1 MTVIA
6 VDAMGGDYA
15 PHEVVAGAVAAAREY
30 DVDLILVGQKEALE
44 TELARHEI
52 EGLSIS
58 KVIARQVIAMDEQP
72 AIAVR
77 SKKDASVVVATQLV
91 KDGQAQASVTMGH
104 SGAGMVAAL
113 WILGRIEGISRP
125 AAGIHYF
132 KLQEKTFV
140 LDLGLSI
147 DCKPQHLL
155 QFALMGSIYAQ
166 KMLGLAEPTV
176 ALLSNGA
183 EDNKGNQVG
192 RETFALLKRS
202 GLNFIGNI
210 EGLDIPAGKANV
222 VVCDGFA
229 GNVVLK
235 LSEGLSETL
244 LNLVEKEVSA
254 ALPPQ
259 IVESHFLP
267 TMSRVR
273 RLIDYAEIGGAPVM
287 GVNGVAVIGHGR
299 SRAKAVKSAIY
310 QAKVAVESNLI
321 GAIQEG
327 WQEMRAKIDSP
338 KTNIH

>member
-1 MTVIA
+1 MAVIA

-15 PHEVVAGAVAAAREY
+15 PGEVVAGAVAAAREY
-30 DVDLILVGQKEALE
+30 EVDLILVGQEEALE

-58 KVIARQVIAMDEQP
+58 QVIASQVIAMDEQP
-72 AIAVR
+72 AMAVR
-77 SKKDASVVVATQLV
+77 NKKDASVVVADQLV
-91 KDGQAQASVTMGH
+91 KEGRAQASVTMGH
-104 SGAGMVAAL
+104 SGAGMIAAL
-113 WILGRIEGISRP
+113 WILGRIEGILRP
-125 AAGIHYF
+125 AAGVVYF
-132 KLQEKTFV
+132 GLQENTFV
-140 LDLGLSI
+140 LDLGLSL
-147 DCKPQHLL
+147 DCKPQHLV

-166 KMLGLAEPTV
+166 RVLNIAQPTV

-192 RETFALLKRS
+192 QETFALLKRS
-202 GLNFIGNI
+202 GLNFIGNV

-244 LNLVEKEVSA
+244 LDLVEKEVGA

-267 TMSRVR
+267 ALSKVR
-273 RLIDYAEIGGAPVM
+273 RLADYAEIGGAPVL

-299 SRAKAVKSAIY
+299 SRAKAVQRAIY
-310 QAKVAVESNLI
+310 QAQVAVESDLI
-321 GAIQEG
+321 EAIKEG
-327 WQEMRAKIDSP
+327 WQEMRDEIDSP
-338 KTNIH
+338 QSFH